1 MRIYIRFLVGIL
13 TTISFSHAAIYL
25 DNLANLNMSTSQIKS
40 ATGTTS
46 SIPTSQ
52 PVILDQIKIA
62 TGTVSVVLSGSTSGT
77 TIIDDMSEEAEQ
89 TNPINQ
95 LPDLQRDAEFLMSL
109 RWLYDQGITK
119 FQDAEKFMPE
129 NYLTRIDAA
138 KMLSVLSRTVFGNNK
153 IIGDPC
159 TYTDIKA
166 YDDITKWQIKD
177 ACQLGIFKS
186 ATLFNPSIWITKW
199 QLVAVLIRMLDRKIL
214 DEKINPRYKNYVQRW
229 WEIWLLQDRS
239 IAGMDEVVSRLD
251 VAKMLYK
258 LRNIYLNRTPISKNE
273 TPLFIHIVTN
283 NGNGQ
288 LYQALID
295 LNMLRDDYLETL
307 EMKLDTVTYYFSKD
321 KIYNYGSTLS
331 SFQVYGYIYAS
342 SESIIPIWVGT
353 RRVQKWIIQ
362 EWNLVIRWTPQTTY
376 TIVPNPDASLYLIS
390 KKE

>member
-40 ATGTTS
+40 ATGATS

-52 PVILDQIKIA
+52 PVILDQIKIT

-77 TIIDDMSEEAEQ
+77 TIIEDMSEEAEQ

-166 YDDITKWQIKD
+166 YDDITK
-177 ACQLGIFKS
+177 
-186 ATLFNPSIWITKW
+186 
-199 QLVAVLIRMLDRKIL
+199 
-214 DEKINPRYKNYVQRW
+214 
-229 WEIWLLQDRS
+229 
-239 IAGMDEVVSRLD
+239 
-251 VAKMLYK
+251 
-258 LRNIYLNRTPISKNE
+258 
-273 TPLFIHIVTN
+273 
-283 NGNGQ
+283 
-288 LYQALID
+288 
-295 LNMLRDDYLETL
+295 
-307 EMKLDTVTYYFSKD
+307 
-321 KIYNYGSTLS
+321 
-331 SFQVYGYIYAS
+331 
-342 SESIIPIWVGT
+342 
-353 RRVQKWIIQ
+353 
-362 EWNLVIRWTPQTTY
+362 
-376 TIVPNPDASLYLIS
+376 
-390 KKE
+390 